1 MNVLSKRT
9 YIYPTINQFN
19 QPVVVYVS
27 PYSAWAACGRIRIAI
42 QCLGCLWSYTY
53 RHTLTTYIIN
63 RFNIFQIN
71 GMLSMTFFV
80 ASISTLCCI
89 SVDRYYAVVK
99 PVKYKNIFT
108 IRKATTMLVSSWTIA
123 VLCASLPVFGWTEY
137 VYHPGSNHCSPDW
150 KRHCGYYFFMTL
162 IGFGIPLVILLLT
175 YWMIFAA
182 IRKHERRFS
191 TWSGIAP
198 RTSYRLPLPCADPG
212 RPIITV
218 HAVTTDSV
226 SHADASEV
234 AVVSDFRRRSRS
246 ICSGTVSPNSQRR
259 NTAQVDFL
267 RIPGQSE
274 IKRQSSML
282 QFRALAQI
290 TTRLRFR
297 TLTIPREYRIA
308 KTGLMLFFVF
318 FVSWGPYMVVN
329 NCNSSYET
337 PVWLYRLA
345 IWLVYSSCILNPMVY
360 AFSSKHIRDAFRV
373 ALKCRRERRIADAFH
388 MRKMSEAT
396 STNHVT

>member
-1 MNVLSKRT
+1 MPHSKHR
-9 YIYPTINQFN
+9 
-19 QPVVVYVS
+19 
-27 PYSAWAACGRIRIAI
+27 
-42 QCLGCLWSYTY
+42 SYQ
-53 RHTLTTYIIN
+53 II
-63 RFNIFQIN
+63 FLFQIN

-108 IRKATTMLVSSWTIA
+108 IRRASILLLSSWTIS
-123 VLCASLPVFGWTEY
+123 VFCATLPVFGWAEY
-137 VYHPGSNHCSPDW
+137 VYHPGSNHCSPNW
-150 KRHCGYYFFMTL
+150 KHHCGYYFFMTL
-162 IGFGIPLVILLLT
+162 IGFGIPLVILILT

-198 RTSYRLPLPCADPG
+198 TTSSYRIPLPTVDTAPK
-212 RPIITV
+212 PVITV
-218 HAVTTDSV
+218 NAVSQDAF
-226 SHADASEV
+226 SHAGSTELNVNEHD
-234 AVVSDFRRRSRS
+234 DFRRRSRS
-246 ICSGTVSPNSQRR
+246 ICSGAVSPTSTRR

-267 RIPGQSE
+267 KIPGKAE

-282 QFRALAQI
+282 QFRALTQI
-290 TTRLRFR
+290 TTRLRNR

-329 NCNSSYET
+329 NCSAYYET
-337 PVWLYRLA
+337 PVWVYRLA
-345 IWLVYSSCILNPMVY
+345 IWLVFCSCILNPMVY

-388 MRKMSEAT
+388 LRKMSEAT
-396 STNHVT
+396 STNHVN

>member
-1 MNVLSKRT
+1 MIRT
-9 YIYPTINQFN
+9 YILQQRSHSKHRSDQILF
-19 QPVVVYVS
+19 
-27 PYSAWAACGRIRIAI
+27 
-42 QCLGCLWSYTY
+42 L
-53 RHTLTTYIIN
+53 
-63 RFNIFQIN
+63 FQIN

-108 IRKATTMLVSSWTIA
+108 IRRASILLLSSWTIS
-123 VLCASLPVFGWTEY
+123 VFCASLPVFGWAEY
-137 VYHPGSNHCSPDW
+137 VYHPGSNHCSPNW
-150 KRHCGYYFFMTL
+150 KHNCGYYFFMTL
-162 IGFGIPLVILLLT
+162 IGFGIPLVILILT

-191 TWSGIAP
+191 TWNGIAP
-198 RTSYRLPLPCADPG
+198 TKPYRIPLPSVDTAPK
-212 RPIITV
+212 PVITV
-218 HAVTTDSV
+218 NAVSQDAF
-226 SHADASEV
+226 SHADSTELNEHH
-234 AVVSDFRRRSRS
+234 DFRRRSRS
-246 ICSGTVSPNSQRR
+246 ICSGTASPVSTRR

-267 RIPGQSE
+267 KIPGQPE

-282 QFRALAQI
+282 QFRALTQI
-290 TTRLRFR
+290 TTRLRSR
-297 TLTIPREYRIA
+297 TLMIPREYRIA

-329 NCNSSYET
+329 NCSAYYET
-337 PVWLYRLA
+337 PIWVYRLA
-345 IWLVYSSCILNPMVY
+345 IWLVFCSCILNPMVY

-388 MRKMSEAT
+388 LRKMSEAT
-396 STNHVT
+396 STNHVNS